1 MFVPTPEQ
9 LSARVAAAVD
19 THRLIEL
26 VQQVCR
32 IPSVLGEEGELAGF
46 LQSVMA
52 GSGFEAASLQ
62 PVLPGRPNALGE
74 LSFGAGPR
82 VVLTGHLD
90 TKPVSHGWTATTPF
104 SGELINGSIYG
115 HGIMDMKAALACE
128 IVAMEALQA
137 SGLDLAGTVAM
148 AAVADHMGDQLGSIA
163 YFDSYPADMAVL
175 GELSD
180 NEIFL
185 GHRGRYYFDVTVLGK
200 SAHTC
205 HKRLAVNANALAAHA
220 ILELEASQ
228 FTPELEG
235 WVRDLFGPETFVVP
249 GRVYGGL
256 PPGGPSMIPDECV
269 IRVDCRPQPGVSV
282 ADVRAEVDRC
292 LERARQRDP
301 RLRAEVV
308 LADVKDGYLAG
319 PDDEVVRH
327 MRDAVRAVRTQAP
340 AAAAAAGP
348 QGGPAPRA
356 AEPVLQAAGWL
367 GDTASF
373 GVKVPTVIF
382 GPGGEPV
389 YCPDEHLSV
398 ADIIEAAQVYASFAA
413 LALARG

>member
-1 MFVPTPEQ
+1 
-9 LSARVAAAVD
+9 
-19 THRLIEL
+19 
-26 VQQVCR
+26 
-32 IPSVLGEEGELAGF
+32 
-46 LQSVMA
+46 
-52 GSGFEAASLQ
+52 
-62 PVLPGRPNALGE
+62 
-74 LSFGAGPR
+74 
-82 VVLTGHLD
+82 
-90 TKPVSHGWTATTPF
+90 
-104 SGELINGSIYG
+104 
-115 HGIMDMKAALACE
+115 
-128 IVAMEALQA
+128 
-137 SGLDLAGTVAM
+137 
-148 AAVADHMGDQLGSIA
+148 MGDQLGSIA
-163 YFDSYPADMAVL
+163 YFDGYPADMAVL

-185 GHRGRYYFDVTVLGK
+185 GHRGRYYFDVTVLGR

-205 HKRLAVNANALAAHA
+205 HKPLAVNANALAAHA

-228 FTPELEG
+228 FTPELED

-269 IRVDCRPQPGVSV
+269 IRVDCRPQPGVSP

-292 LERARQRDP
+292 LDRARQRDP
-301 RLRAEVV
+301 RFRAEVV

-327 MRDAVRAVRTQAP
+327 MRDAVRSVRAQSP
-340 AAAAAAGP
+340 AAAAGA
-348 QGGPAPRA
+348 PARRA
-356 AEPVLQAAGWL
+356 AEPALQVAGWL

-373 GVKVPTVIF
+373 GAKVPTVIF

-398 ADIIEAAQVYASFAA
+398 ADIIEATQVYASFAV
-413 LALARG
+413 LALARPGA